1 MATLTSGSFF
11 TETNHLKLLLRKK
24 QVPQVPSSQKT
35 KYLKL
40 LLHRKR
46 SVSTSP
52 LEHHDQQPQLLLLL
66 QERRMQKC
74 AEDFELHWQSK
85 EQNGQ
90 TTSNPW
96 NQEQHQEVWRLK
108 TLLGKN
114 KHSSNDASGTHQ
126 HGCHFVLERGDDDQG
141 FISPYW
147 WEACQTQPRRR
158 REPLGPHFLQGT
170 PPNSFQS

>member
-1 MATLTSGSFF
+1 MQEFRIAKMATLTSGSFF

-46 SVSTSP
+46 SASTSP

-66 QERRMQKC
+66 LQERRMQKC
-74 AEDFELHWQSK
+74 AEDFEVHWQSK
-85 EQNGQ
+85 EQNGP

-96 NQEQHQEVWRLK
+96 NQEQHQE
-108 TLLGKN
+108 
-114 KHSSNDASGTHQ
+114 A
-126 HGCHFVLERGDDDQG
+126 
-141 FISPYW
+141 
-147 WEACQTQPRRR
+147 
-158 REPLGPHFLQGT
+158 
-170 PPNSFQS
+170 

>member
-1 MATLTSGSFF
+1 MQEFRIAKMATLTSGSFF

-96 NQEQHQEVWRLK
+96 NQEQHQEV
-108 TLLGKN
+108 
-114 KHSSNDASGTHQ
+114 
-126 HGCHFVLERGDDDQG
+126 
-141 FISPYW
+141 
-147 WEACQTQPRRR
+147 
-158 REPLGPHFLQGT
+158 
-170 PPNSFQS
+170 